1 MYYLQSEASF
11 DAAHFLSDYEGKCKN
26 IHGHRWRV
34 VATVQ
39 GDALQPEG
47 SQRGMLMDFGDL
59 KTDLK
64 TLCDKYD
71 HSLILETGSLK
82 ESTLKALQK
91 EEFHLEMVPFR
102 TTAENFA
109 KHFYELLTF
118 KGYSVRD
125 VAVYETP
132 TNCAVYDGEKEETQ
146 IVHL

>member
-11 DAAHFLSDYEGKCKN
+11 DAAHFLSGYEGKCKN

-39 GDALQPEG
+39 GTHLIEDGP
-47 SQRGMLMDFGDL
+47 QRDMLMDFGDL
-59 KTDLK
+59 KSDLK
-64 TLCDKYD
+64 ALCDKYD

-82 ESTLKALQK
+82 ESTLNALR
-91 EEFHLEMVPFR
+91 EEDFHLEFLPFR

-109 KHFYELLTF
+109 KHFYELLSF

-132 TNCAVYDGEKEETQ
+132 TNCAVYDGEKEVPD
-146 IVHL
+146 IAWL